1 MNTENISSSL
11 PFALQLTFEQIQ
23 NMVLQLPSVYRRVLI
38 ESLLQKETET
48 YYNPSLKGSVNPKQF
63 ATSQTENRTWADIE
77 GAWQGEES
85 DEEIIKALKD
95 LS

>member
-23 NMVLQLPSVYRRVLI
+23 TMVLQLPSMYRHLLI

-63 ATSQTENRTWADIE
+63 STPQTENRTWADIE
-77 GAWQGEES
+77 GTWQGEES
-85 DEEIIKALKD
+85 EEEIIKALKD